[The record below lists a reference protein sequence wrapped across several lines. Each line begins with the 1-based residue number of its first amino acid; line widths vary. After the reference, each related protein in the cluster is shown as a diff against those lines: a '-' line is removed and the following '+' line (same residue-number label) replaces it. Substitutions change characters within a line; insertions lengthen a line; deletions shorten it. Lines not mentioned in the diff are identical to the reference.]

1 MLPDTVAQVVDCTKA
16 DLVKGQ
22 VGAET
27 KSSLILPRHAL
38 EEVPVS
44 NCTEV
49 LCWLE
54 VAEKG
59 SLRESSPVAGRPP
72 VAARRMLNERHS
84 VCCLPPVPRTSA
96 DEVWPHSPPSEG
108 LYPVSD

>member
-1 MLPDTVAQVVDCTKA
+1 MDCTKA
-16 DLVKGQ
+16 YLVKGQ

-27 KSSLILPRHAL
+27 ESSLILPSHAL

-54 VAEKG
+54 VAEKE
-59 SLRESSPVAGRPP
+59 SLRKSSPVAGRPP

-84 VCCLPPVPRTSA
+84 VCCLPPVPAPQQMKSGPTVLLRKAFTLSLIN
-96 DEVWPHSPPSEG
+96 PIK
-108 LYPVSD
+108 L